1 MRIIVVD
8 DSETF
13 RRSVKRHLAEDPAV
27 EIVGEAADGDAAL
40 LEIDRLRPDVV
51 LLDLYMPTIDGFS
64 VLRHVKKHFA
74 SIRVIVLTSDA
85 SADVRQRCMTLQ
97 ADAVIDKGDTGL
109 LVLPTLWEFQ

>member
-1 MRIIVVD
+1 M
-8 DSETF
+8 
-13 RRSVKRHLAEDPAV
+13 

-40 LEIDRLRPDVV
+40 REIDRLRPDVV

-64 VLRHVKKHFA
+64 VLRHVKKQFN
-74 SIRVIVLTSDA
+74 SIKVIVLTSDA
-85 SADVRQRCMTLQ
+85 SAAVRERCLTLQ